1 MSYLNNIY
9 QSYKDL
15 FMDKQSLREKEYIK
29 PFTKVYVA
37 FTDNLLQSASG
48 QHTHIGQNG
57 GYGDAKKNIGWESQE
72 DDEENSEY
80 GYKNNYKY

>member
-1 MSYLNNIY
+1 
-9 QSYKDL
+9 
-15 FMDKQSLREKEYIK
+15 MDKVITKGKEYIK

-57 GYGDAKKNIGWESQE
+57 GYGDAKKNIGWEPQE
-72 DDEENSEY
+72 DDEDNSEY

>member
-1 MSYLNNIY
+1 
-9 QSYKDL
+9 
-15 FMDKQSLREKEYIK
+15 MDKVITKGKECIK

-57 GYGDAKKNIGWESQE
+57 GYGDAKKNIGWEPQE